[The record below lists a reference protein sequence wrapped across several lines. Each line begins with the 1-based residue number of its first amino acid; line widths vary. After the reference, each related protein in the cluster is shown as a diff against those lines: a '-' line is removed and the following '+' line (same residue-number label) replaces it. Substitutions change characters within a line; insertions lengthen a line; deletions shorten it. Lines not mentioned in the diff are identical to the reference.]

1 MKIMVY
7 LPMAMVIASNV
18 IYHNVSKNTPADAN
32 PMLSLAGTYLVSFI
46 CCVVI
51 YLVLMPHDFQT
62 DLRHLNWST
71 WVLGVAIIGL
81 EAGYLLIY
89 RAGWAVSRASLIANI
104 CVAVVL
110 AVIGVLFYK
119 EQLDLKQVAGIVFCL
134 IGIGLLK

>member
-7 LPMAMVIASNV
+7 LPMLMVIASNV

-46 CCVVI
+46 CCMVI
-51 YLVLMPHDFQT
+51 YWVLMPHNFQT

-71 WVLGVAIIGL
+71 WALGIAIIGL

-89 RAGWAVSRASLIANI
+89 RAGWAVSQASLIANI

-110 AVIGVLFYK
+110 AVIGVLFYQ
-119 EQLDLKQVAGIVFCL
+119 EQLDLKQMAGIVFCL